1 MVKKYTTRKK
11 CYKKRNNS
19 YKNTKSGGSLG
30 GKFVL
35 PAGDKSYLDL
45 VLSQCKATFNLNKAW
60 WREITLNK
68 QLHGIKDPFFQW

>member
-35 PAGDKSYLDL
+35 PAGNKIE
-45 VLSQCKATFNLNKAW
+45 CKATFNLNAAW
-60 WREITLNK
+60 WRDTWY
-68 QLHGIKDPFFQW
+68 Q